1 MIYDR
6 VVTADTIDMV
16 DNSRTAKVFSRMQD
30 KINDQIPP
38 ADAPGWIVERFNTLV
53 ATCEG

>member
-30 KINDQIPP
+30 KINDQIP